1 MSCGSGCAVFKKDCV
16 DLVRRIALLKHLL
29 EEIRDSGPL
38 DVLPSESSS
47 STTSLFWWNDL
58 VVALQ
63 AAKRLVAVACC
74 CGSGDSSV
82 SIFYLFL
89 FYLLDDE
96 ILNLF
101 RSFNSTMCYLGII
114 YMIMH

>member
-1 MSCGSGCAVFKKDCV
+1 MSCGNGRGVFKKECM

-47 STTSLFWWNDL
+47 STTSLLWWNDL

-63 AAKRLVAVACC
+63 ASKRLLAVACC
-74 CGSGDSSV
+74 CSSSDPSV
-82 SIFYLFL
+82 SSL
-89 FYLLDDE
+89 FYF
-96 ILNLF
+96 IL
-101 RSFNSTMCYLGII
+101 SCGC
-114 YMIMH
+114 